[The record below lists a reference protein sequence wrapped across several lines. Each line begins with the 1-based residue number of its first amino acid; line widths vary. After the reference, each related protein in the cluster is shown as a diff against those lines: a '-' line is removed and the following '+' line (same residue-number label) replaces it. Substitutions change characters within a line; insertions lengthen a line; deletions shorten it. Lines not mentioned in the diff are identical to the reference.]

1 MKLRMA
7 LEEDQ
12 FRLRMKDASKR
23 YQFRMNDAEKIEV
36 SGRGAASVH
45 VVTVVDDSPH
55 AIIDTEYS
63 TVATWLINGEPV
75 ILYDPFIGIRAI
87 LTDGANGMIVGDGV
101 NMDLF
106 IMRRYTIERG
116 GGVNITIMTNGPM
129 TPQEIIAAVTLG
141 WNT

>member
-7 LEEDQ
+7 LEEDR

-36 SGRGAASVH
+36 SGGGAASVH
-45 VVTVVDDSPH
+45 VVTVVDDSSPS
-55 AIIDTEYS
+55 IIDTEYS
-63 TVATWLINGEPV
+63 TVATWLTNGEPV

-87 LTDGANGMIVGDGV
+87 LTEGANDAIVGDGV

-106 IMRRYTIERG
+106 IMRRYTIQSGEH
-116 GGVNITIMTNGPM
+116 ITITTNGPM